1 MAFRIPLACL
11 VMSMSNLV
19 AGDVRSF
26 IPAKDFA
33 LSKRFYAGLGW
44 ATREV
49 GPGLALVRVADQ
61 QHFYLQDYYVKEVA
75 ENSMLHL
82 SVDDAQAWF
91 QHASELL
98 RSDPSFGARVQA
110 PAWQAYGAMVT
121 FLHDPS
127 GVLLHLCQWDARP
140 FERPEP

>member
-1 MAFRIPLACL
+1 
-11 VMSMSNLV
+11 MSNPR
-19 AGDVRSF
+19 AIDVRSF

-44 ATREV
+44 ETRDV
-49 GPGLALVRVADQ
+49 GPGLALVCVADQ

-82 SVDDAQAWF
+82 TVEDAQTWF
-91 QHASELL
+91 AHASGLV
-98 RSDPSFGARVQA
+98 RSDPSFGARVQ
-110 PAWQAYGAMVT
+110 PPKRQAYGAMVT

-127 GVLLHLCQWDARP
+127 GVLLHLCQWDAR
-140 FERPEP
+140 